1 MKKRIIA
8 IITLLALA
16 LVALSACAEQDYDFA
31 DKTYICEKLVNDA
44 AFTIKINGDG
54 TYVCTENATSTTY
67 EGTWSYKDGT
77 VTFTLKYD
85 EGVEGVNLFR
95 VEDGDLVY
103 IAEGSEGF
111 SYTTFEDG
119 DRFICIS

>member
-8 IITLLALA
+8 IIALLAIA
-16 LVALSACAEQDYDFA
+16 LCALSACAKADYDFA
-31 DKTYICEKLVNDA
+31 DKTYICEELVNDA
-44 AFTIKINGDG
+44 AFTIKINADG
-54 TYVCTENATSTTY
+54 TYVCTENSEFNTY

-77 VTFTLKYD
+77 ITLKLKYD
-85 EGVEGVNLFR
+85 ANVEGVNLFR

-119 DRFICIS
+119 VRFICIS

>member
-16 LVALSACAEQDYDFA
+16 FVVFSACENHYDFA
-31 DKTYICEKLVNDA
+31 DKTYIYEGLVNDET
-44 AFTIKINGDG
+44 FTIQINNNGKF
-54 TYVCTENATSTTY
+54 VCTDNSSGLID

-77 VTFTLKYD
+77 LTLTLKYD
-85 EGVEGVNLFR
+85 KDLEGVNLFFIQ
-95 VEDGDLVY
+95 DGNLVY
-103 IAEGSEGF
+103 IAEGSAGF
-111 SYTTFEDG
+111 SAVTFDDG